1 MKVFCILNDR
11 SGSAGQA
18 DQHNLAQLFAQHGL
32 LVDFLKIEGGTLVK
46 DLVAQAI
53 DQHCDVIVAG
63 GGDGTINAVAGALI
77 AQPSIRLGVLPL
89 GTLNH
94 FARDLGMPTDIAQA
108 VDIIC
113 AGHSKAIDVGLVNDH
128 YFLNNSS
135 VGLYPA
141 MVKLRETLQ
150 RGGYSKW
157 WAALLSSFRILG
169 RFRRFDLEVQPSNG
183 PFIKRKT
190 PLLFVGNNAYETT
203 VAKLGSRVA
212 LDRGLLWVTLPT
224 SSTRIG
230 FFMGLLALML
240 RREKPQDTVIFEATS
255 LKVIS
260 RKRLLTVATDGEVL
274 RLKPPLNY
282 SILPGALNVIVPR
295 PDHKTK

>member
-1 MKVFCILNDR
+1 MKVCCILNDK
-11 SGSAGQA
+11 SGSASQV
-18 DQHNLAQLFAQHGL
+18 DQHSLAQLFGKHTV
-32 LVDFLKIEGGTLVK
+32 LVDFLKIEAGTSIKEFVCR
-46 DLVAQAI
+46 AI
-53 DQHCDVIVAG
+53 DNQCDVIVAG
-63 GGDGTINAVAGALI
+63 GGDGTINSVAAALI
-77 AQPSIRLGVLPL
+77 GRSSIKLGVLPL

-94 FARDLGMPTDIAQA
+94 FARDLGIPTDISQA

-113 AGHSKAIDVGLVNDH
+113 AGHSKAIDVGLVNDN

-150 RGGYSKW
+150 RVGYSKW

-169 RFRRFDLEVQPSNG
+169 RFRRFDLEVQPSKG
-183 PFIKRKT
+183 PFIKRRT

-203 VAKLGSRVA
+203 VAKLGSRIA
-212 LDRGLLWVTLPT
+212 LDRGLLWVNMPT
-224 SSTRIG
+224 SSTRMG
-230 FFMGLLALML
+230 FFMGLLALVL

-282 SILPGALNVIVPR
+282 SILPGALNVIVPG
-295 PDHKTK
+295 PEA